1 MLIQPKRENVPKAPA
16 LLKILIVDDHLPV
29 TKALARLMKNAGY
42 DPIPFN
48 GAAEALTWI
57 ETSKPDAAVLDIHL
71 PDMNGLLLAQ
81 KMRQRLGNEI
91 PIIVVSGDTSME
103 TLNSLPHVGATY
115 FFSKPLSS
123 ASLIEQLRKL
133 LGEQHAREAG

>member
-1 MLIQPKRENVPKAPA
+1 MLTQTRQENVPDATAP
-16 LLKILIVDDHLPV
+16 LKILIVDDHVAV
-29 TKALARLMKNAGY
+29 TKALARLIQKAGY
-42 DPIPFN
+42 EPVAFN
-48 GAAEALTWI
+48 GAAEALEWL
-57 ETSKPDAAVLDIHL
+57 ETFKPAAAVLDIHL

-81 KMRQRLGNEI
+81 KMRQRLGNDM

-123 ASLIEQLRKL
+123 TTLIEQLRKL
-133 LGEQHAREAG
+133 LGEQRAREAG